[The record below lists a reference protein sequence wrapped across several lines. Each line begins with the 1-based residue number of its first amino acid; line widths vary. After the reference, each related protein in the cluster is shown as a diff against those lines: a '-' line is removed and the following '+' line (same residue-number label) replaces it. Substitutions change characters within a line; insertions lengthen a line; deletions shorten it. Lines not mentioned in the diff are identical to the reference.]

1 MGASFDLLSSLA
13 EIAGVFVGFGALIVL
28 SGRADDNVPELG
40 MVRQVV
46 VVGLVTLVG
55 ALIPIGI
62 AQFGVEGNLLWRVS
76 SACFFGLIWFTILHP
91 TSRPLI
97 IAQIRTDPRSAAFF
111 WLVLEPPIQVPL
123 ILAMLGLFPSN
134 AAGFYIIAVLVNLV
148 EGAQLLAQ
156 VTYARVARSKG
167 ADESE

>member
-1 MGASFDLLSSLA
+1 LTYCRRWPR
-13 EIAGVFVGFGALIVL
+13 IAGVFVGFGALIVL
-28 SGRADDNVPELG
+28 SGRADDDAPELG

-46 VVGLVTLVG
+46 VVGLVTLAG

-97 IAQIRTDPRSAAFF
+97 IAQIRTDPA
-111 WLVLEPPIQVPL
+111 
-123 ILAMLGLFPSN
+123 LGCL
-134 AAGFYIIAVLVNLV
+134 
-148 EGAQLLAQ
+148 LLAG
-156 VTYARVARSKG
+156 ARA
-167 ADESE
+167 ADPASLDFGHAGPVPV